1 MEHYGDIL
9 LRGGLCASWEGQGIG
24 FFSKIFWGIMP
35 ILFMYFVYI
44 VYISQIVIIN
54 IFSRYFQP
62 IVQSR
67 QNSPSISQTEGK
79 DRQYPFLL
87 NVSDF

>member
-1 MEHYGDIL
+1 METSSF
-9 LRGGLCASWEGQGIG
+9 GGSLCFLGRPNWVLFQ
-24 FFSKIFWGIMP
+24 IFWGIMP